1 MPPAKVIG
9 LCVGPFN
16 IWCWLASKSS
26 LNEEKGG
33 GISKLRSHLP
43 VLMLEVRLALGQLR
57 GSGGCGENTGQLIQ
71 GLSQADGDNRHP

>member
-1 MPPAKVIG
+1 MR
-9 LCVGPFN
+9 GPFQHMV
-16 IWCWLASKSS
+16 LAGIKI
-26 LNEEKGG
+26 LFERGKRG

-71 GLSQADGDNRHP
+71 GFSQADGDNRHP